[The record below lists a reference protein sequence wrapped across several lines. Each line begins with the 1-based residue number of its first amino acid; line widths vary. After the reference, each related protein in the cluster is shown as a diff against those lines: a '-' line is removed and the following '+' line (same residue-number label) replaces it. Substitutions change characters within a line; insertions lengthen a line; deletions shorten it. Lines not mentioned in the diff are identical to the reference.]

1 MLAKPT
7 LEKTIKEAIKQLER
21 RGIKLQKRSRE
32 IYYLAGYRRVL
43 PKHDE
48 KVWFRNYF
56 RDCTRGQIVRDCYMS
71 PEEATREAYALLRYK
86 QYLAGMSD
94 GSSLGAVM
102 GLLMGVGTERA
113 KEAYR
118 EALQKYDRTSQR

>member
-1 MLAKPT
+1 
-7 LEKTIKEAIKQLER
+7 
-21 RGIKLQKRSRE
+21 
-32 IYYLAGYRRVL
+32 
-43 PKHDE
+43 
-48 KVWFRNYF
+48 
-56 RDCTRGQIVRDCYMS
+56 MS